1 LLVIKRLGQSK
12 DSQTQKSEFDFMMS
26 YCKNKLG
33 QIAFDRMIH
42 VDCGLVLMNYNN
54 LTERNT
60 HVYVFVL
67 IT

>member
-1 LLVIKRLGQSK
+1 
-12 DSQTQKSEFDFMMS
+12 MMS

-60 HVYVFVL
+60 HVFVL